1 MKKLI
6 TITLIIALIALSTY
20 VIAGNPQLDA
30 SGKCPSGCMPG
41 KIEVGTLTGV
51 NYCATCALKQELGAP
66 ANCKT
71 YGHHHA
77 FKVISM
83 IDGCGEVCKDFD
95 GKTLHYIENDKS
107 IDLVK
112 GHHDEN
118 MKITGKV
125 YLASNMLEVDS
136 FEAIN

>member
-6 TITLIIALIALSTY
+6 TYTLIIALIALSTY
-20 VIAGNPQLDA
+20 VIAGNPQLDE
-30 SGKCPSGCMPG
+30 SGKCSSGCMPG

-77 FKVISM
+77 FKVSSM
-83 IDGCGEVCKDFD
+83 IDGCGETCKEFE
-95 GKTLHYIENDKS
+95 GKTLHYIENEKS
-107 IDLVK
+107 IELVK
-112 GHHDEN
+112 GHDAETL
-118 MKITGKV
+118 KIKGKV
-125 YLASNMLEVDS
+125 YIASNMLEVQS
-136 FEAIN
+136 YEAVN